1 MVCPFTGSVGAI
13 SSARLPK
20 VKSMSRTV
28 GAAIG
33 VLIFVLF
40 FASIGARFS
49 RPANV
54 ASAPVASA
62 ANR

>member
-1 MVCPFTGSVGAI
+1 
-13 SSARLPK
+13 
-20 VKSMSRTV
+20 MSRTV

-49 RPANV
+49 RTSSVAPARV
-54 ASAPVASA
+54 AA
-62 ANR
+62 AR

>member
-1 MVCPFTGSVGAI
+1 
-13 SSARLPK
+13 
-20 VKSMSRTV
+20 MSRTV

-49 RPANV
+49 RTAPDAPAPI
-54 ASAPVASA
+54 ASAV
-62 ANR
+62 NR